1 MVCHH
6 SYLKNEKA
14 IFSPCDSIYLPV
26 AFVMFVQLLQCQLPA
41 VVGVGDVIFPP
52 TGAGDFVAF
61 VVLLMLVILLP
72 PVLDVEFCAN
82 AFWENSAEAT

>member
-1 MVCHH
+1 MP
-6 SYLKNEKA
+6 SFYLKNEKA
-14 IFSPCDSIYLPV
+14 IFSPFDSIYLPV
-26 AFVMFVQLLQCQLPA
+26 AFVMFAAVAAVLILRAA

-52 TGAGDFVAF
+52 TAAGDFVAF

-82 AFWENSAEAT
+82 AF